1 MRISVAYGL
10 YSLVE
15 KDESI
20 RKIFV
25 DILKDK
31 KEVGNV
37 RGKVAHGLSSLVEKD
52 ESIWKIFVDILK
64 DKEEDGDILG
74 KFLLTY

>member
-1 MRISVAYGL
+1 MRGKVARGL
-10 YSLVE
+10 SSLVE

-31 KEVGNV
+31 KE
-37 RGKVAHGLSSLVEKD
+37 
-52 ESIWKIFVDILK
+52 
-64 DKEEDGDILG
+64 DGDILG
-74 KFLLTY
+74 KFLFTH